1 MAAGAQHITERDFEP
16 WLERQFALMG
26 PFTVLIIL
34 IAIRAPTLY
43 PLGGS
48 YAAVIG
54 DEMGWPEMR
63 RLLDAS
69 GMKWDGAALF
79 AVPGEDG
86 KPLTDTD
93 ARARLKALQ
102 DRVIADHAR
111 INDGA
116 FFDRKGRLMRV
127 EEIETG

>member
-1 MAAGAQHITERDFEP
+1 MTGRDFEP
-16 WLERQFALMG
+16 WLRREYQALG
-26 PFTVLIIL
+26 PFTVLIVL
-34 IAIRAPTLY
+34 VAIREPTLF

-54 DEMGWPEMR
+54 DEMSWPEMR

-69 GMKWDGAALF
+69 GMRWDGAALF
-79 AVPGEDG
+79 AVQGEDS
-86 KPLTDTD
+86 KPLAD
-93 ARARLKALQ
+93 ADAKARLKSLQ

-116 FFDRKGRLMRV
+116 FFDRKGRLMQV
-127 EEIETG
+127 EEIESG